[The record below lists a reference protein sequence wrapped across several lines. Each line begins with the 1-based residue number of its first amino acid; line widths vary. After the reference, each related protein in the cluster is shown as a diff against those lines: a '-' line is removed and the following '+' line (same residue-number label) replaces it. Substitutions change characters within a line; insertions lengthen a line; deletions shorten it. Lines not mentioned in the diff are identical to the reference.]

1 MPGDWS
7 PWSRFV
13 RAAFLTNNSVSGD
26 SEEESVGQFFHIL
39 GGVAHPRGCAHLPH
53 GYEITV
59 YTSCCN
65 ADTGVYYYTTYDNNQ
80 ITAVSMHHEDLDV
93 WLVLE
98 LQVAAAD
105 EEAHPGVQHLV
116 RAVGKP

>member
-1 MPGDWS
+1 MV
-7 PWSRFV
+7 V

-65 ADTGVYYYTTYDNNQ
+65 ADTGVYYYTTYGNQ
-80 ITAVSMHHEDLDV
+80 QICAVDMHKVNLNGGEV
-93 WLVLE
+93 VSYE
-98 LQVAAAD
+98 LKKQQGI
-105 EEAHPGVQHLV
+105 HYQN
-116 RAVGKP
+116 